1 MQRMLRGLSQA
12 DLGKAV
18 GVSFQQMQKYEKGRN
33 RIGASRLQQIADALN
48 VTPDA
53 FFDGESS
60 PIATSGS
67 RQIATFEEFISS
79 RDGLALSKAFTN
91 IRDAKMRRSIVSLVK
106 QIAEVV

>member
-1 MQRMLRGLSQA
+1 M
-12 DLGKAV
+12 
-18 GVSFQQMQKYEKGRN
+18 SFQQMQKYEKGRN

-91 IRDAKMRRSIVSLVK
+91 IRDAKIRRSIVSLVK